1 MVFKT
6 YLVWNVAH
14 GIPRYVHDTFDKARA
29 EAIRLA
35 NEHPGNTFLVMV
47 PAGAAYVELPAVFT
61 DNPNISFE
69 LPF

>member
-6 YLVWNVAH
+6 YLVWN
-14 GIPRYVHDTFDKARA
+14 
-29 EAIRLA
+29 
-35 NEHPGNTFLVMV
+35 TFLVMV
-47 PAGAAYVELPAVFT
+47 PAGCAYVEQPAVFT